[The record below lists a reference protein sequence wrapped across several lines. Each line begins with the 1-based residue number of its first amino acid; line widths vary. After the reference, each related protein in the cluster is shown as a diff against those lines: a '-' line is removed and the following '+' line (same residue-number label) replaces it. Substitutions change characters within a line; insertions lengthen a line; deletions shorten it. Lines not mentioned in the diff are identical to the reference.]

1 MSVIVSENYKNK
13 VEIIYDFVYHQVME
27 ETNITPTSKQQFAYK
42 LLRARI
48 LDGTYS
54 PGYRI
59 VIDQIAKEIATS
71 AIPVR
76 EAIRQL
82 ESDGL
87 IQYKP
92 YSGAVVTPINE
103 DEYLEAL
110 SVLAVLEGYATA
122 ISAKYIPEERIIEL
136 QEINNKMER
145 ALEELDFISF
155 GKFNRM
161 FHVLTYE
168 HCDNKFLVENIRATQ
183 SRLDSIRRAGSAFI
197 PIRARESV
205 KEHNQILQMIKSKQP
220 FDKIEAFVRSHK
232 LNTLQAFI
240 DRKTRKDTI

>member
-1 MSVIVSENYKNK
+1 
-13 VEIIYDFVYHQVME
+13 ME
-27 ETNITPTSKQQFAYK
+27 EINITPTSKQQYAYK
-42 LLRARI
+42 LLRSRI

-59 VIDQIAKEIATS
+59 VIDQIAKENAIS

-103 DEYLEAL
+103 GEYLEAL

-122 ISAKYIPEERIIEL
+122 ISAKQIPEERINEL
-136 QEINNKMER
+136 QEINNKMEK
-145 ALEELDFISF
+145 ALEDLDFLSF
-155 GKFNRM
+155 GKYNRM
-161 FHVLTYE
+161 FHGLTYD
-168 HCDNKFLVENIRATQ
+168 HCNNNFLVENIRATQ

-205 KEHNQILQMIKSKQP
+205 KEHNQIIQMIKTNQP
-220 FDKIEAFVRSHK
+220 FDTIEAFVRAHK
-232 LNTLQAFI
+232 MKTLQAFSE
-240 DRKTRKDTI
+240 RKSKKDTL